1 MASFDFLILIV
12 YITLMVYVLYR
23 ARQSVLD
30 DRVSRREEARAG
42 KVLVF
47 PRQEILSE
55 ELERQLDP
63 LNLSTRIKINL
74 GGPIL
79 TEGDRLDRLN
89 VSIENRTTTY
99 AVYINWS
106 ESTLTDLRSQ
116 SRSLARISPNE
127 GLSQNISM
135 VPPQQQFRENLTVW
149 TGDRPLPLLEPFAL
163 MSKVDITPEGEKA
176 CAIVLSL
183 SIGLKAVS
191 NSQAN
196 HFIAVSC
203 PIEFRAPSLD
213 DIHGGGGGK
222 GADLQALLQG
232 LNR

>member
-23 ARQSVLD
+23 ARQSVLEE
-30 DRVSRREEARAG
+30 RISRREEARAG
-42 KVLVF
+42 KVLVL
-47 PRQEILSE
+47 PKQDILNA
-55 ELERQLDP
+55 ELERQLEP
-63 LNLSTRIKINL
+63 LNLSDRLQINL
-74 GGPIL
+74 GGQMIV
-79 TEGDRLDRLN
+79 EGDRLDRL
-89 VSIENRTTTY
+89 SISIQNRTTTY
-99 AVYINWS
+99 AVFINWS

-135 VPPQQQFRENLTVW
+135 VPPQQQFRESLTVW

-163 MSKVDITPEGEKA
+163 MGKIDMTPEGEKA

-183 SIGLKAVS
+183 SVGLKAVS

-203 PIEFRAPSLD
+203 PIEFHAPSLD
-213 DIHGGGGGK
+213 EIQGGGK
-222 GADLQALLQG
+222 GTDLQAILQS

>member
-30 DRVSRREEARAG
+30 ERVSRREEARAG
-42 KVLVF
+42 KVLVV
-47 PRQEILSE
+47 PQQDILNA
-55 ELERQLDP
+55 ELEQQLEP
-63 LNLSTRIKINL
+63 LNLSDRIQINL
-74 GGPIL
+74 GGSII
-79 TEGDRLDRLN
+79 TEGDRLDRL
-89 VSIENRTTTY
+89 SISIQNRTSTY
-99 AVYINWS
+99 AVYVKWS

-127 GLSQNISM
+127 GLSQQTSM

-163 MSKVDITPEGEKA
+163 MGKVDLTPEGEKA

-183 SIGLKAVS
+183 SLVLKAVS
-191 NSQAN
+191 KSQAN

-222 GADLQALLQG
+222 AADLQALLQG

>member
-30 DRVSRREEARAG
+30 ERVSRREEARAG
-42 KVLVF
+42 KVMVVPQQDILNAELV
-47 PRQEILSE
+47 
-55 ELERQLDP
+55 RQLEP
-63 LNLSTRIKINL
+63 LNLSDRIQIDL
-74 GGPIL
+74 GGSII
-79 TEGDRLDRLN
+79 TEGDRLDRLSL
-89 VSIENRTTTY
+89 SIQNRTSTY
-99 AVYINWS
+99 AVFIKWS

-135 VPPQQQFRENLTVW
+135 VPPQQQFRESLTVW
-149 TGDRPLPLLEPFAL
+149 TGDRPLPLLEPVAL
-163 MSKVDITPEGEKA
+163 MSKVDKTPEGEKA

-183 SIGLKAVS
+183 SVGLKAVS
-191 NSQAN
+191 NSQAK

-213 DIHGGGGGK
+213 EINGGGGK
-222 GADLQALLQG
+222 GADLQALLQA